1 MTEDIKLEVGL
12 LEHTLAELIK
22 RHGVKAV
29 IEKAKQIAV
38 LTGVMTW
45 TGEAPQELEAVAAE
59 PSKIVVI
66 YM

>member
-12 LEHTLAELIK
+12 LEHTLGELIK

-38 LTGVMTW
+38 LTGAIPPA
-45 TGEAPQELEAVAAE
+45 EAPQELEAVAAE
-59 PSKIVVI
+59 PSKIVII